1 MFEWKREYS
10 VGNALLDKEHE
21 RFFELAKRAFFT
33 RRNEVSPI
41 YLKNLI
47 NDFVNF
53 AKQHFKHEEDYM
65 AEIGYPFLA
74 EHAALHENILRTFI
88 MLSKSNKPVL
98 QAKEELIKIVRAW
111 LVEHM
116 LTHDIRIERWQK
128 KQQIVIQDDPL
139 LEKDINEI
147 EQEFIDYEYICDCP
161 DFVHKIP
168 ESIHLRIVEG
178 APFVCEKCGAKVKLK
193 I

>member
-33 RRNEVSPI
+33 GRNEVSPI

-53 AKQHFKHEEDYM
+53 AKQHFKHEEYYM
-65 AEIGYPFLA
+65 KQIGYPFLT
-74 EHAALHENILRTFI
+74 EHAALHENILRTFV
-88 MLSKSNKPVL
+88 MLSSSDKPIL

-116 LTHDIRIERWQK
+116 LTNDIRIERWQK
-128 KQQIVIQDDPL
+128 KQQINITEENV
-139 LEKDINEI
+139 LEKEINEL
-147 EQEFIDYEYICDCP
+147 EQKFIDYDYVCDCP
-161 DFVHKIP
+161 DMVHKIP
-168 ESIHLRIVEG
+168 ESIHLRIVAGE
-178 APFVCEKCGAKVKLK
+178 PFVCERCGAKVRLK
-193 I
+193 N